1 MAGHIYTDREAVD
14 RLVTEGHVPGDVTQ
28 ELNALVAS
36 GLALTQ
42 PPDGW
47 LLTDDEL
54 ADLRMRLCEQGE

>member
-1 MAGHIYTDREAVD
+1 VSHQIYTDREVLDILVD
-14 RLVTEGHVPGDVTQ
+14 EGHGPDDVAG
-28 ELNALVAS
+28 ELDSLIRS
-36 GLALTQ
+36 GLVLTQ

>member
-1 MAGHIYTDREAVD
+1 MAG
-14 RLVTEGHVPGDVTQ
+14 
-28 ELNALVAS
+28 ELDSLIRS
-36 GLALTQ
+36 GLVLTQ